1 MSAPSRIDVVTILDR
16 RECANTKLMFPSD
29 DPPIDRASYFQPLGV
44 PMMTPVSAEVTD
56 RNELACHA
64 ASAAAI
70 LA

>member
-1 MSAPSRIDVVTILDR
+1 MSAYLIDVVTILDR

-56 RNELACHA
+56 RKLACHA

>member
-1 MSAPSRIDVVTILDR
+1 MSAYLIDVVTILDR

-44 PMMTPVSAEVTD
+44 PMMTPVSAEVMD
-56 RNELACHA
+56 RKLACHA